1 MLVSVIG
8 MGEHPI
14 IRPVYQL
21 SEREV
26 APFAEPAARVLK
38 KYGGKHV
45 KQLENFADVFALIA
59 GANVLYQTIT
69 AKKEQTLAD
78 IAKYASEGHPEAIDV
93 VTFYEAKK
101 RRKQPQ
107 PRPASV
113 PNTAG
118 NAGGG
123 ERNGTERANSD
134 DRDYLLRSA
143 NL

>member
-1 MLVSVIG
+1 MSVIG

-59 GANVLYQTIT
+59 GANVLYQTIS
-69 AKKEQTLAD
+69 AKKEATLAD
-78 IAKYASEGHPEAIDV
+78 IAKYASEGHAEALDV
-93 VTFYEAKK
+93 VAFYDAKK
-101 RRKQPQ
+101 RRKQQ

-113 PNTAG
+113 PNTASD
-118 NAGGG
+118 AGSR
-123 ERNGTERANSD
+123 ERNGTERTYTD
-134 DRDYLLRSA
+134 DRDNLLRSA